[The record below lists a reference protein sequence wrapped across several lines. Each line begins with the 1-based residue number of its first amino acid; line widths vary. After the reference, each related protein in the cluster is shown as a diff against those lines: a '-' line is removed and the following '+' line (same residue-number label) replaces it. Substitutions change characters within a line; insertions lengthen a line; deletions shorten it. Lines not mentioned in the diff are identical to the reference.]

1 MCRSLLVNKSICNN
15 RTGYIRIMS
24 KKLVNEI
31 TKAFYVFMDVR
42 LLVYVEKLPKQMVMF
57 IPIEPSI
64 DGSTEIRP

>member
-1 MCRSLLVNKSICNN
+1 
-15 RTGYIRIMS
+15 MS